1 MRLNSTKNRE
11 KIRVNRGLGCSKFKN
26 KTMIV
31 SWSEEVC
38 PQSKTFTLKMSD
50 MLLRFQILESQKY
63 CQNFVFSQGTI
74 GYSNSVRNN
83 GFKKFS

>member
-50 MLLRFQILESQKY
+50 MLLRFQTLESQKY
-63 CQNFVFSQGTI
+63 CQNFVFSQWTI
-74 GYSNSVRNN
+74 GYSNSVCNN

>member
-1 MRLNSTKNRE
+1 M
-11 KIRVNRGLGCSKFKN
+11 C
-26 KTMIV
+26 
-31 SWSEEVC
+31 
-38 PQSKTFTLKMSD
+38 D

-83 GFKKFS
+83 EFKKFS

>member
-31 SWSEEVC
+31 SWSKEVC
-38 PQSKTFTLKMSD
+38 PLSKTFTLKMSD
-50 MLLRFQILESQKY
+50 MLLRFQILESQKCY
-63 CQNFVFSQGTI
+63 QNFVFSQGTI